1 MFDIGASEIFVIG
14 VVALIVIG
22 PERLPRVAKT
32 LGHLFG
38 RLQRYVSEVKSD
50 INREIE
56 LDELRKLKATMQDAA
71 RSIEQ
76 SVTSQVNYIDSE
88 VRQAGAEVQK
98 QVESVHKQVES
109 AVAPATGIQL
119 MQPTNTPAH
128 ESSDVPEAKPAAAIE
143 DAIGKA
149 DAKPDAV
156 GKTSELSGAREQTP
170 HDKPG

>member
-50 INREIE
+50 ISREIE
-56 LDELRKLKATMQDAA
+56 LEELRNLKATMQDAA

-76 SVTSQVNYIDSE
+76 SVTSQVNFIDSE
-88 VRQAGAEVQK
+88 VKQAGAEVQ
-98 QVESVHKQVES
+98 EQVES
-109 AVAPATGIQL
+109 AVAPITGIQ
-119 MQPTNTPAH
+119 MIPPAAPAADIATASVGGAAPADGPPDSTAVQHEQPAN
-128 ESSDVPEAKPAAAIE
+128 DKPA
-143 DAIGKA
+143 
-149 DAKPDAV
+149 
-156 GKTSELSGAREQTP
+156 
-170 HDKPG
+170 

>member
-71 RSIEQ
+71 RTIEQ
-76 SVTSQVNYIDSE
+76 SVTSQVNFIDSE
-88 VRQAGAEVQK
+88 VKQAGDEMQ
-98 QVESVHKQVES
+98 KQVES
-109 AVAPATGIQL
+109 AVAPMTGIQL
-119 MQPTNTPAH
+119 MPPETPVSETPAADAH
-128 ESSDVPEAKPAAAIE
+128 DAKPAE
-143 DAIGKA
+143 GN
-149 DAKPDAV
+149 PDASV
-156 GKTSELSGAREQTP
+156 SQP
-170 HDKPG
+170 VKPG

>member
-76 SVTSQVNYIDSE
+76 SVTSQVNFIDSE
-88 VRQAGAEVQK
+88 VKQAGAEVQK
-98 QVESVHKQVES
+98 QVESAQKQVDSAQKQVES
-109 AVAPATGIQL
+109 AVAPGAGIQL
-119 MQPTNTPAH
+119 IPPASPVSATPA
-128 ESSDVPEAKPAAAIE
+128 ESVPIAEPGGVAQDAPATLPE
-143 DAIGKA
+143 KQS
-149 DAKPDAV
+149 V
-156 GKTSELSGAREQTP
+156 N
-170 HDKPG
+170 DKPLG

>member
-76 SVTSQVNYIDSE
+76 SVTSQVNFIDSE
-88 VRQAGAEVQK
+88 VKQAGAEVQK
-98 QVESVHKQVES
+98 QVESAQKQVES
-109 AVAPATGIQL
+109 AVAPGAGIQL
-119 MQPTNTPAH
+119 IPPASPVSATPA
-128 ESSDVPEAKPAAAIE
+128 ESVPIAEPGGVAQDAPATLPE
-143 DAIGKA
+143 KQS
-149 DAKPDAV
+149 V
-156 GKTSELSGAREQTP
+156 N
-170 HDKPG
+170 DKPLG

>member
-50 INREIE
+50 ISREIE
-56 LDELRKLKATMQDAA
+56 LDELRKLKSTMQDAA

-88 VRQAGAEVQK
+88 VKQAGAEVK
-98 QVESVHKQVES
+98 EQVDSARKQVES
-109 AVAPATGIQL
+109 AVAPVTGIQL
-119 MQPTNTPAH
+119 MEPASPSSPKAPAEDGRQAESTSSPAVLPTDSPASIDEQRGDKQPA
-128 ESSDVPEAKPAAAIE
+128 
-143 DAIGKA
+143 G
-149 DAKPDAV
+149 
-156 GKTSELSGAREQTP
+156 
-170 HDKPG
+170 DKPG